1 MLQSMGSQRG
11 GHDLA
16 TELGYLFVLLIV
28 SFTVQK
34 LWSLSTSHLFIFI
47 FIILGD
53 RLKKSIAGIYDS
65 VFCLCFP
72 LGVL

>member
-1 MLQSMGSQRG
+1 MLQSMGSQRV
-11 GHDLA
+11 GHDLVTEM

-34 LWSLSTSHLFIFI
+34 LLSRSHLFIFI

-53 RLKKSIAGIYDS
+53 RSKKI
-65 VFCLCFP
+65 L
-72 LGVL
+72 L